1 MTQTGGPEG
10 RIRTHVC
17 PFLGGAGEGGGE
29 RRGEGGRTVDLL
41 GRVGLCVCVE
51 GKEGRGIKRRPSGKG
66 RGGPSA
72 EPKTFSM
79 GPRTWS
85 MKQMYTFIFM
95 LCISM

>member
-10 RIRTHVC
+10 RIRTYVC

-51 GKEGRGIKRRPSGKG
+51 GKEGGGVKRRPSGKG
-66 RGGPSA
+66 RGVLRPSRRRFLWDQGPGA
-72 EPKTFSM
+72 
-79 GPRTWS
+79 
-85 MKQMYTFIFM
+85 
-95 LCISM
+95 